1 MSRTL
6 SPVPGLTKGTKARP
20 PSSKG
25 VPRLVGWPPP
35 VVPPPQELGE
45 AGGRPLVPSLLRT
58 WDLLPTLAL
67 SPSPVSVTV
76 LDAPRPPIS
85 QGK

>member
-1 MSRTL
+1 MSRAL

-20 PSSKG
+20 PSSQGGPQIGG
-25 VPRLVGWPPP
+25 VAS
-35 VVPPPQELGE
+35 PPQELGE
-45 AGGRPLVPSLLRT
+45 ADGRPLVPSLLRT
-58 WDLLPTLAL
+58 WDLLPTMAL

-76 LDAPRPPIS
+76 LDAPPPIS